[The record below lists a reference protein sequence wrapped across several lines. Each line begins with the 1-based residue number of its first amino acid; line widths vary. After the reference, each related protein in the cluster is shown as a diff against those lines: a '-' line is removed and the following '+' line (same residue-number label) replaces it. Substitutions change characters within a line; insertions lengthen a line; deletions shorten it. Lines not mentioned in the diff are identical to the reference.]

1 MREAAVKNFKRK
13 LSRFWKNLFDSKN
26 QSIIEFFLLMVLV
39 VSATGM
45 GGWMM
50 VSKVDAT
57 FRTIGTRFSSYIR

>member
-1 MREAAVKNFKRK
+1 MKSFKRK

-26 QSIIEFFLLMVLV
+26 QALIEFFLLMVLV
-39 VSATGM
+39 VCATGM

-57 FRTIGTRFSSYIR
+57 FRTIGTRFSAYMR

>member
-1 MREAAVKNFKRK
+1 MKNIKRK

-26 QSIIEFFLLMVLV
+26 QSLIEFILLLALV
-39 VSATGM
+39 VCATGM

-57 FRTIGTRFSSYIR
+57 FRTIGTRFGAYMR